1 MWPVDTDLKK
11 ATQSTG
17 PAKPGSGH
25 LLGLPRVPPP
35 VTRPQLAE
43 YPTLQGFTLTCR
55 ANGFK
60 ELGKGQR
67 VWEGAGEEDTDRERK
82 PARWPGPEDS
92 ARLPQGHGG
101 Q

>member
-1 MWPVDTDLKK
+1 M
-11 ATQSTG
+11 TQTSRRPLRAQGQPSLVLVTCEVF
-17 PAKPGSGH
+17 PESH
-25 LLGLPRVPPP
+25 LQSPD
-35 VTRPQLAE
+35 PQLAE